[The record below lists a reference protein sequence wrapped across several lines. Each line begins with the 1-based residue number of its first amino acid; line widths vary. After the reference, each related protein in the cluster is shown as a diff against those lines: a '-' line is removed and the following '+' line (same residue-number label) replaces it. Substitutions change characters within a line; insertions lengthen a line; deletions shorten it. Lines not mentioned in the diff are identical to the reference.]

1 MQLSVI
7 DQENAIKKIAQWS
20 ELSPSSHYFF
30 QPYKE
35 KNSTMECDDSQ
46 ESLLWVH
53 QQPWQQLMVK
63 YKDATYKITQYDLP
77 LFFISVRTNTR
88 YCVVDV
94 VQSESLTT
102 SKKLFKFCKH
112 GTPNCIQ
119 SFSWPTILR
128 QKLELWRHLSQVLL
142 FTSAIF
148 IESRP
153 GSWQETR
160 LK

>member
-63 YKDATYKITQYDLP
+63 YKDATYKTTQYDLP
-77 LFFISVRTNTR
+77 LFFISVCTNTR
-88 YCVVDV
+88 YCAVDV
-94 VQSESLTT
+94 VQSEFIDYI
-102 SKKLFKFCKH
+102 KEAF
-112 GTPNCIQ
+112 Q
-119 SFSWPTILR
+119 IL
-128 QKLELWRHLSQVLL
+128 
-142 FTSAIF
+142 
-148 IESRP
+148 
-153 GSWQETR
+153 
-160 LK
+160 